1 MVPCSFL
8 PPFSF
13 SGILGITIDDRL
25 LDCIETGTES
35 HTGSYMAQ
43 LALDAVTRLE
53 KKFGLIVA
61 GLVTDYA
68 SNMSLMR
75 EKVQLVRPLL
85 FTVFIVT
92 SGFHR

>member
-1 MVPCSFL
+1 
-8 PPFSF
+8 
-13 SGILGITIDDRL
+13 
-25 LDCIETGTES
+25 
-35 HTGSYMAQ
+35 MAQ

-61 GLVTDYA
+61 GLVTDNA

-85 FTVFIVT
+85 FTFPCQAHCLNLLCGDLVKDKGRESVVSQVVGVLKVFKTAHPSV
-92 SGFHR
+92 HP